1 MAELVPP
8 NELGASPQ
16 PQRYG
21 VLFYIG
27 GFGLMAAMIIEA
39 IAVAGRQIGVPLLG
53 ALEII
58 QATILLTATASMLS
72 ATLTKAHA
80 TVHLLVDRLPAR
92 GQNLLRRFALLV
104 SSAFFVCLAVSATWL
119 TIEAW
124 NEFEHSELLHI
135 PYRPLR
141 VIAVVMTAAVAVVF
155 AYQALRR
162 AKKDRTQ

>member
-1 MAELVPP
+1 MAELTPP
-8 NELGASPQ
+8 NELEASRA
-16 PQRYG
+16 PQRYS

-27 GFGLMAAMIIEA
+27 AIGLMAAMIIEA
-39 IAVAGRQIGVPLLG
+39 IAVVGRQIGVPLLG

-58 QATILLTATASMLS
+58 QAAILLTATASMLS

-80 TVHLLVDRLPAR
+80 TVHLLVERLPAR
-92 GQNLLRRFALLV
+92 SQNVLRRLALLI
-104 SSAFFVCLAVSATWL
+104 SSAFFVCLTVAATWL
-119 TIEAW
+119 TIDAW

-141 VIAVVMTAAVAVVF
+141 VITVVMTAAVAIVF

-162 AKKDRTQ
+162 AKQGHAQ